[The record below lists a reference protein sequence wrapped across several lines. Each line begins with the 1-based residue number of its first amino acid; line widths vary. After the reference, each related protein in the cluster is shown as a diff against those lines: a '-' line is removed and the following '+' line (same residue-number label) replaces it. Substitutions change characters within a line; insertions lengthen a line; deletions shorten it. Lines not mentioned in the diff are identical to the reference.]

1 MLWQY
6 RDNLSELIFLFFFYH
21 ATGTRA
27 MEDLGGDGEII
38 WIIFGHTG
46 EICLII
52 QTSGRIGEAFAQQR
66 DTKLVSKIVFFPFL
80 RVKSIQTWMLTLLAE
95 YAADLSQIIKIN
107 SLFFPP
113 QEPISVKQKITTYFK
128 ERNSNTSQWWSV
140 WALDTDVKLAVF
152 Y

>member
-66 DTKLVSKIVFFPFL
+66 DTKPVNQIVFLSFL
-80 RVKSIQTWMLTLLAE
+80 RVKSIQT
-95 YAADLSQIIKIN
+95 
-107 SLFFPP
+107 
-113 QEPISVKQKITTYFK
+113 
-128 ERNSNTSQWWSV
+128 
-140 WALDTDVKLAVF
+140 
-152 Y
+152 